1 MLTKLNHDK
10 SLAFKLADRQAG
22 GWMEE
27 SDKVIRKA
35 HLSSNPE
42 LSSTIIYEQNHIW
55 NCTAH
60 LSPAVP

>member
-10 SLAFKLADRQAG
+10 SFAVKLADRQAG

-42 LSSTIIYEQNHIW
+42 LSSTIIYQQNQI
-55 NCTAH
+55 
-60 LSPAVP
+60 